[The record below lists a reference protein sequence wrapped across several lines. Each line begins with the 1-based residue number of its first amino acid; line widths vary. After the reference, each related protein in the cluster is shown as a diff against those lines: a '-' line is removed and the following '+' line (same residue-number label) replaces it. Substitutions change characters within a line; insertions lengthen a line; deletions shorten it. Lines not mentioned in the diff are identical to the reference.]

1 MPEKGEGLHRLS
13 SKSGKPTASGRKYQ
27 KVIVVAKKSQQ
38 VHLQTSGGQ
47 GKGWCLFLLSNQP
60 CTEGVT
66 CCGCL
71 ISTSLSQL
79 ETCQPSAE
87 TISTVTEIL
96 ISSSP
101 DCTSLS
107 LGDVSFYTRHNTPL
121 PFFLHT
127 GQLLELPSVGNWD
140 HPSHPSLSDCPSCL
154 HSLVCQRG

>member
-27 KVIVVAKKSQQ
+27 KVIVVAEKSQQ

-107 LGDVSFYTRHNTPL
+107 LGDVSFYTRHNTFFSTLL
-121 PFFLHT
+121 PAHRTVT
-127 GQLLELPSVGNWD
+127 GAAQRRQLGSSQSPKSI
-140 HPSHPSLSDCPSCL
+140 
-154 HSLVCQRG
+154 